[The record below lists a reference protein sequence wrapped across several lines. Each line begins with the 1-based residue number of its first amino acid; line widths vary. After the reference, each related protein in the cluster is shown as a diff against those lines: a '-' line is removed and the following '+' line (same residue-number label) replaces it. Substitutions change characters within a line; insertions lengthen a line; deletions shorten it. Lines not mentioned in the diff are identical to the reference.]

1 MGISAGDSR
10 RGSRGP
16 KGLGLARLVVV
27 GLLVADL
34 GALVFLPITPSAA
47 AVRGTLRQAAVHT
60 LSAGTARLELT
71 VDIKLTGPNL
81 HFAYREVAVGVVD
94 FVGQEMDLTTQG
106 GSAAGTELRA
116 VNGRVYE
123 KLPAAVLALRHIS
136 TPWVSLPGLVTPTVI
151 PGGVAN
157 GNPAQTIAQLETLSA
172 GTVTGATEAGSSD
185 IRGVRATQYNLSF
198 NLTALR
204 NKSTSLLASLGLS
217 QPGLEIQYVT
227 QSVWVDAQGLIR
239 RQQVHSG
246 ATEIVLGRS
255 VSVNGDV
262 TVEPYDFGIPVSVH
276 APPAGQ
282 TTALENLGALI
293 APPQPAP

>member
-10 RGSRGP
+10 RGVRRP
-16 KGLGLARLVVV
+16 KGFGLARLVIV
-27 GLLVADL
+27 GLFVADL
-34 GALVFLPITPSAA
+34 GALVFLPISPSAA
-47 AVRGTLRQAAVHT
+47 AVRGTLQQAAVHT

-81 HFAYREVAVGVVD
+81 HFAYHEVALGVVD
-94 FVGQEMDLTTQG
+94 FVDHEMDLTTQG
-106 GSAAGTELRA
+106 GSAAGTEF
-116 VNGRVYE
+116 RVVKGLAYE
-123 KLPAAVLALRHIS
+123 KLPPAVSALRHIS
-136 TPWVSLPGLVTPTVI
+136 TPWVSVPGLVSPAVT
-151 PGGVAN
+151 PGGVPN
-157 GNPAQTIAQLETLSA
+157 GNPAQTIAQLKTLSA

-185 IRGVRATQYNLSF
+185 VRGVGTTQYNLSF
-198 NLTALR
+198 NLAALR

-246 ATEIVLGRS
+246 ATEVVLGRS

-262 TVEPYDFGIPVSVH
+262 TLEPYDFGIPVSVH
-276 APPAGQ
+276 APPADQ